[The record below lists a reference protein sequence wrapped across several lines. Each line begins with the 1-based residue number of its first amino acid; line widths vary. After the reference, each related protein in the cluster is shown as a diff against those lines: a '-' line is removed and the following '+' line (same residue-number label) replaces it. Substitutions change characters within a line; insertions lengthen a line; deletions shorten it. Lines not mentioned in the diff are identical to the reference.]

1 MQKLSDEE
9 VKNIQIE
16 LLDEFVS
23 VCNELGMYYTLGGG
37 TLLEQL
43 GIKGLYLGMMI

>member
-37 TLLEQL
+37 TL
-43 GIKGLYLGMMI
+43 